1 MNISPP
7 NVCQKGLPSAAD
19 LHFDHPSWYVIYTNS
34 RHEIQVEARLKKI
47 GLEIFLPMINVMSR
61 RRDRRRMIEVP
72 LFPGYL
78 FVHASLEGKTYYE
91 IIRQAGVVRILGYK
105 GVQMPVP
112 AEVIESIQ
120 TILACSRP
128 YYPWAH
134 HKVGQQV
141 RILDGP
147 LAGTIGVLHKVRG
160 KKRRLVV
167 GVELF
172 QRSVTVELDDETV
185 ERWN

>member
-1 MNISPP
+1 MNISPL

-19 LHFDHPSWYVIYTNS
+19 LHFDHPAWYVIYTNS

-47 GLEIFLPMINVMSR
+47 GLEIYLPMINVMSR
-61 RRDRRRMIEVP
+61 RRDRRRMIDVP

-78 FVHASLEGKTYYE
+78 FMHTSLRGKTYYE
-91 IIRQAGVVRILGYK
+91 IIRQPGIVGILGYT
-105 GVQMPVP
+105 GRQTPVP
-112 AEVIESIQ
+112 TEVIESIKN
-120 TILACSRP
+120 ILASSRP
-128 YYPWAH
+128 YDPLAH
-134 HKVGQQV
+134 FKVGQQV

-147 LAGTIGVLHKVRG
+147 LAGTIGVLRKVRG

-172 QRSVTVELDDETV
+172 QRSVAVELDDETV

>member
-1 MNISPP
+1 MDISPL

-19 LHFDHPSWYVIYTNS
+19 LHFDHPAWYVIYTNS

-47 GLEIFLPMINVMSR
+47 GLEIFLPIINVLSR
-61 RRDRRRMIEVP
+61 RRDRKQMIDVP

-78 FVHASLEGKTYYE
+78 FVHTSLEEQAYCE
-91 IIRQAGVVRILGYK
+91 IIRQPGVVRILGYA
-105 GVQMPVP
+105 GRQTPVP
-112 AEVIESIQ
+112 TEVVESIQ
-120 TILACSRP
+120 KILASSRP
-128 YYPWAH
+128 YDPLAH
-134 HKVGQQV
+134 FKVGQQV

-172 QRSVTVELDDETV
+172 QRSVAVELDDEAV